1 MIKKEW
7 IDMSD
12 EEKNKDDL
20 KTYLVEFILDCKRLL
35 ADMPE
40 DEWLEYEKGFNK
52 LKKFIEQ

>member
-52 LKKFIEQ
+52 LKKFI